1 VGVPKGRRLRLSKAI
16 HSCNMPS
23 SRAADTE
30 IASVTRYRPR
40 TSGRERLRLSLVVGE
55 LKYDLWGLL
64 SERKSRYWFLYV
76 GDHNPHAFR
85 GA

>member
-1 VGVPKGRRLRLSKAI
+1 MVTVHKLSLIDCDILGRRRRRRR
-16 HSCNMPS
+16 NG
-23 SRAADTE
+23 R
-30 IASVTRYRPR
+30 
-40 TSGRERLRLSLVVGE
+40 SGRERLRLSLVVGE

-64 SERKSRYWFLYV
+64 SEGKSRHIRFLYV

>member
-1 VGVPKGRRLRLSKAI
+1 LVTVHKLLLRDCHILTRRGRRR
-16 HSCNMPS
+16 NG
-23 SRAADTE
+23 R
-30 IASVTRYRPR
+30 
-40 TSGRERLRLSLVVGE
+40 SGRERLRLSLVVGE

-64 SERKSRYWFLYV
+64 SERKSRYRFLYV